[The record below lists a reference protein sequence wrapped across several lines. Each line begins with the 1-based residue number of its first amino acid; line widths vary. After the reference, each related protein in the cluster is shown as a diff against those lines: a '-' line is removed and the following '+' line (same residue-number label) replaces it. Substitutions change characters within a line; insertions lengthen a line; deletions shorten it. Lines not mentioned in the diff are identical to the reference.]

1 MARVR
6 REGIARSHGERV
18 SGASALAAPIFG
30 VDGAVVAALL
40 VAGPLE
46 RMRANARRNEGLV
59 IAAAAECTRLAGGA
73 R

>member
-1 MARVR
+1 M
-6 REGIARSHGERV
+6 G
-18 SGASALAAPIFG
+18 SGANAAFNERQVMEFSRINLG
-30 VDGAVVAALL
+30 IDAVVAALL

>member
-6 REGIARSHGERV
+6 REGIARSDGERV
-18 SGASALAAPIFG
+18 GWASALAAPIFG
-30 VDGAVVAALL
+30 AVAAALL
-40 VAGPLE
+40 IAGPLE

-59 IAAAAECTRLAGGA
+59 VAAAAECTRLAGGK

>member
-1 MARVR
+1 MEFSR
-6 REGIARSHGERV
+6 IN
-18 SGASALAAPIFG
+18 LDI
-30 VDGAVVAALL
+30 DAVVAALL

>member
-1 MARVR
+1 MEFSRINL
-6 REGIARSHGERV
+6 GI
-18 SGASALAAPIFG
+18 
-30 VDGAVVAALL
+30 DAVVAALL